1 MSASTDVQRR
11 GVEFYASWSPAMQ
24 KFRVSQPA
32 MSVLMRAADHMIPGG
47 DGWPRP
53 SATDVAGYI
62 SRGARRKTDVDLL
75 TLVADHLS
83 THLDSAEALQAGL
96 IELQQSQPVAFR
108 VLQEFVYYAY
118 YAQQDVVRAIRDLLD
133 CDYISPPQPR
143 GYEMLPDHE
152 IAPSRAHTYVA
163 TDEVRRLDISNID
176 FSEK

>member
-1 MSASTDVQRR
+1 MAASNDVQRR

-24 KFRVSQPA
+24 KFCVSEQDLA
-32 MSVLMRAADHMIPGG
+32 VLMQAADHMIPGG

-53 SATDVAGYI
+53 SGTDVAGYI
-62 SRGARRKTDVDLL
+62 ARGARREADVDMLSQ
-75 TLVADHLS
+75 VAQQLRPS
-83 THLDSAEALQAGL
+83 LGSANALASALAQVQG
-96 IELQQSQPVAFR
+96 SQPVAFR

-143 GYEMLPDHE
+143 GYEMLPDDE
-152 IAPSRAHTYVA
+152 IAPSRAPSYVPTHA
-163 TDEVRRLDISNID
+163 VRRVDLSNLD